1 MLAKYLLCL
10 ADSPSKGSAILL
22 HCSSDTWLRPGLAR
36 LPFAPFPLPTRTL
49 DLRYIPILWGC
60 RLRFNANPLASARV
74 FIIRLQEEDGVGVR
88 VGRGQR
94 RLVAAALAAEVS
106 AKQKASANLTC
117 KIALHTGTR
126 QAWPRSSH
134 CHVARSS
141 HAAAPREL
149 PHHSCRMTMDGS
161 EFVNN
166 LRPLNKT
173 FEIMRQLIVKLL

>member
-1 MLAKYLLCL
+1 MSSRFAEQRQRYFIALQQRHLTTSWTCPSSICSFP
-10 ADSPSKGSAILL
+10 SPYSDTGSAL
-22 HCSSDTWLRPGLAR
+22 HTDFMR
-36 LPFAPFPLPTRTL
+36 LPSALQRKSTCQCAGFYYQA
-49 DLRYIPILWGC
+49 LR
-60 RLRFNANPLASARV
+60 
-74 FIIRLQEEDGVGVR
+74 
-88 VGRGQR
+88 GRGSGFGREQR
-94 RLVAAALAAEVS
+94 RLVAAALAAGVS

-141 HAAAPREL
+141 HSAAPREL